1 MLALFMLLLM
11 QSIYIINVYI
21 DLNVW
26 SGMDYI
32 DIMLMTRMKK
42 KKKANA
48 NWGVGWLVQIKRHH
62 LNAKS

>member
-1 MLALFMLLLM
+1 
-11 QSIYIINVYI
+11 
-21 DLNVW
+21 
-26 SGMDYI
+26 MDYI